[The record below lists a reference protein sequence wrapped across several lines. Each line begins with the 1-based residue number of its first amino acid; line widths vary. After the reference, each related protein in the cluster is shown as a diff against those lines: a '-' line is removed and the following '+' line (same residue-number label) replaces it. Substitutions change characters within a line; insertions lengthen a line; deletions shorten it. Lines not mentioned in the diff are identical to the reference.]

1 MRSGVLALKSRVV
14 SLTAG
19 VFLALAAASIQP
31 MVSTHEAAAEPR
43 SSSILDE
50 IGVGT
55 ELLATEDV
63 QLSRAGI
70 SKGSKI
76 SITKLLLRQG
86 EVASVDVLLA
96 DGHVV
101 KKVAIGTIRT
111 FFRVLNSR

>member
-1 MRSGVLALKSRVV
+1 MRSGLLALKRRMV
-14 SLTAG
+14 SLAVG
-19 VFLALAAASIQP
+19 VFLAFAAASVQP
-31 MVSTHEAAAEPR
+31 MVSTHEAAAELR

-55 ELLATEDV
+55 ELLATEDL

-70 SKGSKI
+70 SKGSKV
-76 SITKLLLRQG
+76 SVTKLLLRQG
-86 EVASVDVLLA
+86 ELASVDVILA

-111 FFRVLNSR
+111 FFRVLSSR